1 MRYSVTEDMAFVRLS
16 DGEELHRSISAAC
29 EEYSLDSAIIVGGL
43 GMAREIIFGWYTGK
57 EYIRERFE
65 GTFEVASLSGDV
77 SMREGAL
84 YPHVHAVFNGMDHA
98 SLGGHVL
105 KVVTFHNLE
114 VFIRPLR
121 SIRLNREFDGWMEA
135 IVPEKR

>member
-1 MRYSVTEDMAFVRLS
+1 MRYALTEYEAFLRLS
-16 DGEELHRSISAAC
+16 DGEELHSSIAAAC
-29 EEYSLDSAIIVGGL
+29 EEYSIDSAILLGGL
-43 GMAREIIFGWYTGK
+43 GMAREITFGWYTGK
-57 EYIRERFE
+57 EYVRERME

-77 SMREGAL
+77 SRREGVL
-84 YPHVHAVFNGMDHA
+84 YPHIHAVFNGMDHA
-98 SLGGHVL
+98 SLSGHVL

-121 SIRLNREFDGWMEA
+121 EFDGWLEA

>member
-84 YPHVHAVFNGMDHA
+84 YPHVHAVFNG
-98 SLGGHVL
+98 
-105 KVVTFHNLE
+105 
-114 VFIRPLR
+114 
-121 SIRLNREFDGWMEA
+121 
-135 IVPEKR
+135 

>member
-1 MRYSVTEDMAFVRLS
+1 MRYALTEYEAFLRLS
-16 DGEELHRSISAAC
+16 DGEELHASIAAAC
-29 EEYSLDSAIIVGGL
+29 EEYSIDSAILLGGL
-43 GMAREIIFGWYTGK
+43 GMAKEITFGWYTGK
-57 EYIRERFE
+57 EYVRQRME

-77 SMREGAL
+77 SRREGVL
-84 YPHVHAVFNGMDHA
+84 YPHIHAVFNGMDHA
-98 SLGGHVL
+98 SLSGHVL

-121 SIRLNREFDGWMEA
+121 SLRLNREFDGWLEA

>member
-1 MRYSVTEDMAFVRLS
+1 MAFVRLS

>member
-1 MRYSVTEDMAFVRLS
+1 MCIRDRS
-16 DGEELHRSISAAC
+16 DGEELHLSIAAAC
-29 EEYSLDSAIIVGGL
+29 EEYSIDSAIILGGL
-43 GMAREIIFGWYTGK
+43 GMAREITFGWYTGK
-57 EYIRERFE
+57 EYLRERVE

-77 SMREGAL
+77 SRREGAL
-84 YPHVHAVFNGMDHA
+84 YPHIHAVFNGMDHA

-105 KVVTFHNLE
+105 KVVAFHNME

-121 SIRLNREFDGWMEA
+121 SIRLNREYDGWLEA